1 VIGSLIPLVA
11 ASSGSSGSTSQ
22 GFNPVSLIFIVLM
35 VAVFYFLLIRPQQR
49 RARSQRSLMD
59 SLAVGDDVIT
69 IGGMQGTITEIDDD
83 SVLLEVAPQIELR
96 FIRSAIAR
104 KAPHM
109 EEAVQADE
117 EADEAR

>member
-1 VIGSLIPLVA
+1 VIGSFIPALA
-11 ASSGSSGSTSQ
+11 ATSSGSSSSSS
-22 GFNPVSLIFIVLM
+22 GFNPVSLLFIVLM
-35 VAVFYFLLIRPQQR
+35 VGVFYFLLIRPQQR

-59 SLAVGDDVIT
+59 SLSVGDDVIT
-69 IGGMQGTITEIDDD
+69 IGGLQGTITELDDE

-109 EEAVQADE
+109 EAAQADE

>member
-1 VIGSLIPLVA
+1 MIGSFIPALA
-11 ASSGSSGSTSQ
+11 ATSSGSSSSST
-22 GFNPVSLIFIVLM
+22 GFNPVSLLFIVLM

-59 SLAVGDDVIT
+59 SLSVGDDVIT
-69 IGGMQGTITEIDDD
+69 IGGLQGTITELDDD

-109 EEAVQADE
+109 EEAAQADE